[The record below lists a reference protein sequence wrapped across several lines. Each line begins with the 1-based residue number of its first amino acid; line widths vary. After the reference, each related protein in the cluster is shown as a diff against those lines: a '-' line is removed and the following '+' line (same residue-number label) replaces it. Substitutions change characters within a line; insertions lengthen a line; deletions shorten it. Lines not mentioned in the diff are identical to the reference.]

1 MEPYMQ
7 QHNNQQHPILTEMLV
22 ALDEEQ
28 LEAYEER
35 AAILE
40 FDAGLDRPLAEAVAL
55 LDIIKRYGWPP
66 ASK

>member
-1 MEPYMQ
+1 MPQ
-7 QHNNQQHPILTEMLV
+7 QRNQQHPILTEMLV
-22 ALDEEQ
+22 ALNEEQ
-28 LEAYEER
+28 LEAYQER

>member
-1 MEPYMQ
+1 MQ

-66 ASK
+66 ARK

>member
-1 MEPYMQ
+1 MPQ
-7 QHNNQQHPILTEMLV
+7 QRNQQHPILTEMLV
-22 ALDEEQ
+22 ALNEEQ
-28 LEAYEER
+28 LEAYQER

-66 ASK
+66 ARK